1 MGPKFFCFSKMA
13 VTRRRSKLWWRKAH
27 QSKALVELQRSRR
40 SKRDLKPSGIQFYT
54 VFNDFHVKKNS
65 FSKKCR
71 KSILTG
77 VEIRKKLRWIRICR
91 PFCLKPS
98 KIMSF
103 WRFSFLTF
111 FIFLHFLYFGGRR
124 HEALALVDWLIG
136 WSIDCYNR

>member
-1 MGPKFFCFSKMA
+1 MTLGPKFFCCSKMA

-54 VFNDFHVKKNS
+54 VFNDFHVKKMS

-71 KSILTG
+71 KSMLTG

-98 KIMSF
+98 KNMSF
-103 WRFSFLTF
+103 WRFSFF
-111 FIFLHFLYFGGRR
+111 DMFHIFAFCLYFWGSAAWGFS
-124 HEALALVDWLIG
+124 L
-136 WSIDCYNR
+136 